1 MLKSCDQNNK
11 IIIIGD
17 FNINWDDKHGRKNLK
32 RSTDYFNLEQL
43 IEKPTRITN
52 NSQTRIDL
60 LFSNKP
66 NRIIKTFNFFTGLSD
81 HKMILFSRK
90 LSKKRHLKL
99 NSALH
104 SSDVKLNFIP
114 KNQTQNLNT
123 ALKVV
128 DWEEI
133 LRSNNIESSCNSFIN
148 KLKEVMSSFTC
159 RGSGGAKK
167 RNNLPWL
174 NQTCKDLLKI
184 RDVLLKQYLKSG
196 LSTDREKFTHAR
208 K

>member
-32 RSTDYFNLEQL
+32 RSTGYFNLEQL